1 MTTVPLP
8 TSDPGG
14 TPPPAAGGI
23 NRLTIILGVVA
34 GVLLLAVVAVVFL
47 LIGRGSGE
55 PGAGASPTPTPTPT
69 TSDSASPTP
78 TESDEPET
86 QAPVDNSTRFLDFNA
101 DLTVECDP
109 TGQQDKPEITFSWTA
124 ANAVEAWYTPS
135 DEDAKNDNYMRFPN
149 ANAGTNNDLT
159 DEHLFPCNHRQFMDM
174 TITLVGPGGEHVSEH
189 VVYEDINWNSGGD
202 DEDD

>member
-8 TSDPGG
+8 TSDPG
-14 TPPPAAGGI
+14 TPPPAGGGVS
-23 NRLTIILGVVA
+23 RLTIILGVVA
-34 GVLLLAVVAVVFL
+34 GVLLLAVVAIVFL
-47 LIGRGSGE
+47 LIGRGSAD
-55 PGAGASPTPTPTPT
+55 PGAGGSPTPTPTPT

-78 TESDEPET
+78 TESESDEPET
-86 QAPVDNSTRFLDFNA
+86 QAPVDNSTRFVSFNA

-135 DEDAKNDNYMRFPN
+135 DDDAKNDNYMQFPN
-149 ANAGTNNDLT
+149 ANAGSNNDLT
-159 DEHLFPCNHRQFMDM
+159 DEHLFPCNHDQLLDV

-189 VVYEDINWNSGGD
+189 VVYEDVNWQN
-202 DEDD
+202 